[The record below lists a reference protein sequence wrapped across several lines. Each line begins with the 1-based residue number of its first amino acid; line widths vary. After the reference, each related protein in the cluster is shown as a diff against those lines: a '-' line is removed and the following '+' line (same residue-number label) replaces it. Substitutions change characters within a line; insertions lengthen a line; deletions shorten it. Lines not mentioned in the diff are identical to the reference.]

1 MKKIDDYFREK
12 EVCWAKIK
20 GYPWWPGMINR
31 IINRNQKLVY
41 EIIYLGEKEKML
53 LNKGLIRKWK
63 ENYNQYKSRFDAD
76 HKISKKIR
84 TSFDCALKLAEL
96 LIEQKINIDE
106 NFSLVKHFQILK
118 RKRNKESIIKYI
130 NEIND
135 NNNNNAIPNIIKS
148 KIINDD
154 DTNDINTKDEINN
167 NDDYSNYNTNLDPE
181 INFNRV
187 RISIESW
194 YNDEEKEIKKNEVK
208 ENQYSYLRKKFK
220 RSRSVK
226 KLLEKKKKNQEL
238 EKEKENQDDISKD
251 NEIGMS
257 HSDLN
262 KMKNLLNIITNNID
276 AIMEKSD
283 KYQKHLKNEFS
294 KIKFDS
300 KDSRQINFK
309 IGLIT
314 YVKIMC
320 EILNVPISLN
330 KYIQSMNSQKY

>member
-1 MKKIDDYFREK
+1 M
-12 EVCWAKIK
+12 
-20 GYPWWPGMINR
+20 
-31 IINRNQKLVY
+31 
-41 EIIYLGEKEKML
+41 
-53 LNKGLIRKWK
+53 
-63 ENYNQYKSRFDAD
+63 
-76 HKISKKIR
+76 
-84 TSFDCALKLAEL
+84 
-96 LIEQKINIDE
+96 
-106 NFSLVKHFQILK
+106 
-118 RKRNKESIIKYI
+118 
-130 NEIND
+130 
-135 NNNNNAIPNIIKS
+135 
-148 KIINDD
+148 
-154 DTNDINTKDEINN
+154 
-167 NDDYSNYNTNLDPE
+167 DPE

-314 YVKIMC
+314 YIKIMC